1 MKKKLVVTM
10 RELTIN
16 GNEEIY
22 DSIDQNFFLFSKL
35 CNFEIFLL
43 PNRYKIL
50 EDINLNFFD
59 GIILSGGGDISQISK
74 KKTKRDK
81 LEKDL
86 MEFSVKKKK
95 PLLGIC
101 RGMQVI
107 QNFFGVKLEKVKNHV
122 NKRHNISYLNTKIK
136 VNSFHNFGSYI
147 TKDCLKVLARSDD
160 NVIESV
166 QHNKLPIMGIMWH
179 PEREKKIKQF
189 DINLFKSF
197 FSCG

>member
-1 MKKKLVVTM
+1 MKKKMVVTM
-10 RELTIN
+10 RETTIN

-50 EDINLNFFD
+50 EEINLNLFD

-122 NKRHNISYLNTKIK
+122 NKRHNINYLNTEIK

-147 TKDCLKVLARSDD
+147 TQDCLKVLARSDD

-166 QHNKLPIMGIMWH
+166 QHNKLPIMGLMWH
-179 PEREKKIKQF
+179 PEREKK
-189 DINLFKSF
+189 
-197 FSCG
+197 